1 MMSQMKDMTVEMKS
15 LHAENKILVTSRDD
29 YKLRWEAIFGGE
41 SAAPVILPAG
51 LKGVVMAVDP
61 KYDFVVLN
69 IGDDQGVKA
78 RGEMMVER
86 KGRLLGKVK
95 ISSVE
100 KNRSVASIMPEWKKG
115 QIMEGDQVIY

>member
-1 MMSQMKDMTVEMKS
+1 
-15 LHAENKILVTSRDD
+15 L
-29 YKLRWEAIFGGE
+29 
-41 SAAPVILPAG
+41 APVILPAG

-69 IGDDQGVKA
+69 IGDDQGVKE